1 MQSLLT
7 AACTHSTVTIY
18 RRKTRE
24 AKQYSK
30 QVQAEKQKERTAA
43 KKKQIE
49 SVTNMRK
56 QREKSVS
63 GNNAEQ
69 SQNGDKSCCLPCQ
82 EEAD

>member
-1 MQSLLT
+1 MFETNSLDYGLELK
-7 AACTHSTVTIY
+7 STLLMHYPDTLHPDTY
-18 RRKTRE
+18 PCRRKARE

-30 QVQAEKQKERTAA
+30 QVQAEKQKERAAA

-63 GNNAEQ
+63 I
-69 SQNGDKSCCLPCQ
+69 
-82 EEAD
+82 